1 VNAADGP
8 IRPLITLGALDAAV
22 CADDV
27 CAIPSDAEK
36 VLLSLD
42 EGSTDY

>member
-1 VNAADGP
+1 MNAADAP

-27 CAIPSDAEK
+27 CAIPSDAEN
-36 VLLSLD
+36 VLVALD